1 MILVK
6 KLLTW
11 ISAITLVASSS
22 VLAISCKTEQVKNEN
37 SLFLT
42 NFGDIKIDSKSLLE
56 WNQKWNGISSNNQ
69 ELINKT
75 NNLLAAGILLAIRDK
90 KLHLPTDNKDGWDSS
105 VNKQIESLLGNK
117 NSTDTATLYG
127 LANKSL
133 NDLKDN
139 KYKNDPKGW
148 KKHLEETFPGV
159 KKNLTDL
166 ENAYKSNFILND
178 SSNSAFIKLKNLLM
192 FNSTVADSMWQKGI
206 QTTNLDWKTLT
217 SNFANAYPNKNS
229 LDELAKAV
237 KEAFTN
243 ADKNWNDAKII
254 TFTNIVNGLGG
265 ISDQQITSTGSSG
278 SQTSGQ
284 NDNLIITYSSSKNVK
299 NKITTTNSGQGKNG
313 EEWIKE
319 ILNKISDNA
328 DKGSVAF
335 SQWSPSYNYD
345 SKQGPKNFINY
356 NNQKPQSWTEIVK
369 QIPVLENGDLK
380 RDSIKGEYGAIS
392 NSQKYAINNYFNSEK
407 PVVFSDLIF
416 KFANNKTSSDIEKNL
431 SLKALIPTESSGQDL
446 TTKLIERFQG
456 IQAVLETYINSD
468 QTTNS
473 GSSSNGG
480 VGSESNNSSI
490 YTAGLSRFD
499 TIFRGEVGKIKANAS
514 SNKSSD
520 YKTWIDWDTKN
531 EHHKI
536 NASGKLLTLS
546 DTTYSDTVKFS
557 IYDFLTNNNNNN
569 NNNLWKWNSNGS
581 DNGGMGSGGSTTN
594 GSLDSSNFKK
604 ILTDGGLSSDEANK
618 IDSAIE
624 KTSGQNQIKDATRL
638 TIYNLAELFKK
649 INQKNNNHSEGGS
662 GNSGGSS
669 SSGSS
674 SSSSTDGTNNGVN
687 KNSNVYAILNKD
699 EGIIAFIDGD
709 GLHITKIDGY
719 KLINNKENN
728 SSSTD
733 SQQQENDYSIKQTA
747 VLKQIRSLYSSS
759 NANVLIPYLINSTLE
774 NNKNNLTNG
783 ATSTTTSNNTWDW
796 SQKDK
801 EYSNAI
807 RNLGID
813 INSLNKIIKND
824 YERFLVNISLIDN
837 SKTKPFYNVDILSE
851 VSKSIQSGNDNSSQ
865 TNWLIELFTKILK
878 NGNQN
883 QTIDLL
889 KTIITTDDKSNTNNE
904 IEKIFSYQARN
915 LKVSGIRKLQ
925 QSNQK
930 WVNKVKENYKKYSK
944 DPSLDKKFIPDQV
957 IDLNSMSNDKK
968 RYDLLLQSQIFN
980 SEVKAQTNTTSS
992 SSSGRK

>member
-1 MILVK
+1 MK

-90 KLHLPTDNKDGWDSS
+90 KLHLPTNNENGWDSS
-105 VNKQIESLLGNK
+105 VNKQIEGLLGNK

-229 LDELAKAV
+229 LDALAKAV
-237 KEAFTN
+237 KDAFTN

-254 TFTNIVNGLGG
+254 TFTNMVNGLGG
-265 ISDQQITSTGSSG
+265 ISDQNTMGKNSTSNNTL
-278 SQTSGQ
+278 T
-284 NDNLIITYSSSKNVK
+284 ITYSSAKSVQK
-299 NKITTTNSGQGKNG
+299 KIINSGNVQSNG
-313 EEWIKE
+313 DAWIKE

-328 DKGSVAF
+328 NSGSIAF
-335 SQWSPSYNYD
+335 SQWNPSYNYD
-345 SKQGPKNFINY
+345 AKKGPKDFINY
-356 NNQKPQSWTEIVK
+356 NNQKPTSWTEIVK
-369 QIPVLENGDLK
+369 QIPLLENGELK
-380 RDSIKGEYGAIS
+380 TDPIKGEYGAIS

-456 IQAVLETYINSD
+456 IQSVLQTYV
-468 QTTNS
+468 
-473 GSSSNGG
+473 SNDNKKNK
-480 VGSESNNSSI
+480 EP

-499 TIFRGEVGKIKANAS
+499 TVFRGEDAKIKANAT
-514 SNKSSD
+514 SNKTTD
-520 YKTWIDWDTKN
+520 FKNWTEWDVKN
-531 EHHKI
+531 DHHKI
-536 NASGKLLTLS
+536 NANGKLLTLS

-557 IYDFLTNNNNNN
+557 IYDFLTNNNGNNSWQ
-569 NNNLWKWNSNGS
+569 WKDESNGPIES
-581 DNGGMGSGGSTTN
+581 EK
-594 GSLDSSNFKK
+594 FKEM
-604 ILTDGGLSSDEANK
+604 LVDGGLSNDEASK
-618 IDSAIE
+618 IDSAIQQ
-624 KTSGQNQIKDATRL
+624 TSNKNQSQDAARL
-638 TIYNLAELFKK
+638 TIYNLAQLFKK
-649 INQKNNNHSEGGS
+649 INQKNNTSSTGLSES
-662 GNSGGSS
+662 GGGSS

-674 SSSSTDGTNNGVN
+674 LGIETNNGVN
-687 KNSNVYAILNKD
+687 KNSNVYTILNRE

-719 KLINNKENN
+719 KLINNKAAQPSVGTTVGQQNN
-728 SSSTD
+728 IDT
-733 SQQQENDYSIKQTA
+733 IKQTA
-747 VLKQIRSLYSSS
+747 VLKQIKSLYSTT
-759 NANVLIPYLINSTLE
+759 NASVLVPYLINSTLE
-774 NNKNNLTNG
+774 SN
-783 ATSTTTSNNTWDW
+783 TSDTLSSSSTSSTGTSSWDW
-796 SQKDK
+796 TEKDK
-801 EYSNAI
+801 DNAHSVK
-807 RNLGID
+807 NLGID
-813 INSLNKIIKND
+813 INSLNAHIKND
-824 YERFLVNISLIDN
+824 YERFLINTSLIDN
-837 SKTKPFYNVDILSE
+837 SKTKPFYNIDFLSE
-851 VSKSIQSGNDNSSQ
+851 VSKSIQSGKDASLQ
-865 TNWLIELFTKILK
+865 ANWLIELFTKILK
-878 NGNQN
+878 NSEKKEVN
-883 QTIDLL
+883 LL
-889 KTIITTDDKSNTNNE
+889 NTIIATENKKDNNEE
-904 IEKIFSYQARN
+904 IEKIFLYQAKN

-925 QSNQK
+925 QANQK
-930 WVNKVKENYKKYSK
+930 WVSKVKENYKKYSK
-944 DPSLDKKFIPDQV
+944 DPSLNKKFIPDQV
-957 IDLNSMSNDKK
+957 IDLNSNSNSKK

-980 SEVKAQTNTTSS
+980 PEVKAQNNNTSGSSSNGESS
-992 SSSGRK
+992 SSADTTRGDV

>member
-90 KLHLPTDNKDGWDSS
+90 KLHLPTNNENGWDSS
-105 VNKQIESLLGNK
+105 VNKQIEGLLGNK

-217 SNFANAYPNKNS
+217 SNFANAYPNKKDLN
-229 LDELAKAV
+229 ELAKAV
-237 KEAFTN
+237 KEAFSN

-254 TFTNIVNGLGG
+254 TFTNMVNGLGG
-265 ISDQQITSTGSSG
+265 IPYQETASTGSSG
-278 SQTSGQ
+278 SQTNAQ

-299 NKITTTNSGQGKNG
+299 NKITTTNSSNQGKNG

-380 RDSIKGEYGAIS
+380 RDPIKGEYGAIS

-431 SLKALIPTESSGQDL
+431 SLKALIPTDSSGQDL

-456 IQAVLETYINSD
+456 IQAVLETYVNSD

-473 GSSSNGG
+473 G
-480 VGSESNNSSI
+480 GSGSNNSNV

-499 TIFRGEVGKIKANAS
+499 TIFRGEVGKIKANTS

-520 YKTWIDWDTKN
+520 YKTWTDWDTKN

-536 NASGKLLTLS
+536 NANGKLLTLS
-546 DTTYSDTVKFS
+546 NTTYSDTVKFS
-557 IYDFLTNNNNNN
+557 VYDFLTSNNNE
-569 NNNLWKWNSNGS
+569 NNLWKWNSNGS

-624 KTSGQNQIKDATRL
+624 KTSEQNQIKDATRL

-649 INQKNNNHSEGGS
+649 INQKNNNHSEGSS

-674 SSSSTDGTNNGVN
+674 SSSSANGTNNGVN
-687 KNSNVYAILNKD
+687 NNSNVYTILNKD

-733 SQQQENDYSIKQTA
+733 SQQQMNEDNIKQTA

-759 NANVLIPYLINSTLE
+759 KANVLIPYLINSTLE
-774 NNKNNLTNG
+774 NNKNNLTSSN
-783 ATSTTTSNNTWDW
+783 TSTTTSNNTWDW

-807 RNLGID
+807 RNLGIN
-813 INSLNKIIKND
+813 INSLNKNIKND
-824 YERFLVNISLIDN
+824 YERFLINISLIDN

-865 TNWLIELFTKILK
+865 TNWLVELFTKILK
-878 NGNQN
+878 NSNQN

-915 LKVSGIRKLQ
+915 LKVLGIRKLQ

-957 IDLNSMSNDKK
+957 IDLNSMSNNKK

-980 SEVKAQTNTTSS
+980 SEVRAQTNTTNS

>member
-1 MILVK
+1 MK

-105 VNKQIESLLGNK
+105 VNKQIEGLLGNK

-159 KKNLTDL
+159 KKNLNDL

-206 QTTNLDWKTLT
+206 QTTNLDWKILT
-217 SNFANAYPNKNS
+217 SNFANAYPNKKDLN
-229 LDELAKAV
+229 ELAKAV
-237 KEAFTN
+237 KDAFN
-243 ADKNWNDAKII
+243 SAEKNWNDAKIV
-254 TFTNIVNGLGG
+254 TFTNMVNGLGG
-265 ISDQQITSTGSSG
+265 ISNQQTTNASSSG
-278 SQTSGQ
+278 SESSGQ
-284 NDNLIITYSSSKNVK
+284 NENLIINYSSSKDVK
-299 NKITTTNSGQGKNG
+299 NKITNNNGQGKNG

-319 ILNKISDNA
+319 ILDKISDNA
-328 DKGSVAF
+328 NKGSVAF
-335 SQWSPSYNYD
+335 SQWSPSYNYE

-369 QIPVLENGDLK
+369 QIPILENGNLK
-380 RDSIKGEYGAIS
+380 RDPIKGEYGAIS

-456 IQAVLETYINSD
+456 IQAVLETYVNSD
-468 QTTNS
+468 STTS
-473 GSSSNGG
+473 VGSSSNGG
-480 VGSESNNSSI
+480 GSNSSNV

-499 TIFRGEVGKIKANAS
+499 TIFRGEVGKIKANTS

-569 NNNLWKWNSNGS
+569 NNSWKWNNSSNSNGS
-581 DNGGMGSGGSTTN
+581 MGGSGATTN
-594 GSLDSSNFKK
+594 GNLDSSSFKK
-604 ILTDGGLSSDEANK
+604 ILTDGGLSSDEASK

-624 KTSGQNQIKDATRL
+624 QTPEKNQIKDATRL

-649 INQKNNNHSEGGS
+649 INQKNNNHFGSGGSS

-669 SSGSS
+669 SSSSS

-687 KNSNVYAILNKD
+687 KNSNVYTILNKD

-719 KLINNKENN
+719 KLINNKEN
-728 SSSTD
+728 STLSTD
-733 SQQQENDYSIKQTA
+733 LQQQTNEYNIKQTA

-759 NANVLIPYLINSTLE
+759 NASILIPYLINSMLE
-774 NNKNNLTNG
+774 NNKNSSTSSP
-783 ATSTTTSNNTWDW
+783 ASTTSTNNTWDW

-801 EYSNAI
+801 EYSNAV

-813 INSLNKIIKND
+813 VNSLNKNIKND

-865 TNWLIELFTKILK
+865 TNWLVELFTKILK

-957 IDLNSMSNDKK
+957 IDLNSMSNYKK

-992 SSSGRK
+992 SPSGRN

>member
-105 VNKQIESLLGNK
+105 VNKQIEGLLGNK

-148 KKHLEETFPGV
+148 KKYLEETFPGV

-217 SNFANAYPNKNS
+217 SNFANAYPNKKDLN
-229 LDELAKAV
+229 ELSKAV
-237 KEAFTN
+237 KDAFN
-243 ADKNWNDAKII
+243 SAEKNWNDAKII
-254 TFTNIVNGLGG
+254 TFTNMVNGLGG
-265 ISDQQITSTGSSG
+265 IPYQETASTGSSG
-278 SQTSGQ
+278 SQTNAQ

-299 NKITTTNSGQGKNG
+299 NKITTTNSSGQGKNG

-380 RDSIKGEYGAIS
+380 RDPIKGEYGAIS

-431 SLKALIPTESSGQDL
+431 SLKALIPTDSSGQDL

-456 IQAVLETYINSD
+456 IQAVLETYVNSD

-473 GSSSNGG
+473 G
-480 VGSESNNSSI
+480 GSGSNNSNV

-499 TIFRGEVGKIKANAS
+499 TIFRGEVGKIKANTS

-520 YKTWIDWDTKN
+520 YKTWTDWDTKN

-557 IYDFLTNNNNNN
+557 IYDFLTNNNE
-569 NNNLWKWNSNGS
+569 NNLWEWNSNGS
-581 DNGGMGSGGSTTN
+581 GNGGMGSGDSTTN

-649 INQKNNNHSEGGS
+649 INQKNNNHSEGSS

-674 SSSSTDGTNNGVN
+674 SSSSANGTNNGVN
-687 KNSNVYAILNKD
+687 NNSNVYTILNKD

-733 SQQQENDYSIKQTA
+733 SQQQTNEDNIKQTA

-783 ATSTTTSNNTWDW
+783 ITSTTTSNNTWDW

-807 RNLGID
+807 RNLGIN
-813 INSLNKIIKND
+813 INSLNKNIKND
-824 YERFLVNISLIDN
+824 YERFLINISLIDN

-865 TNWLIELFTKILK
+865 TNWLVELFTKILK
-878 NGNQN
+878 NSNQN

-957 IDLNSMSNDKK
+957 IDLNSMSNNKK

-980 SEVKAQTNTTSS
+980 SEVKAQTNTTNS